1 MADKYTAYTD
11 LYNYMNRIL
20 SEIQTKAG
28 YQTVQTKETSSAQ
41 SDKSFYNTLK
51 DAAKKLN
58 APASMDSIF
67 EEAAAA
73 YNVPLALLK
82 AVGKAESG
90 FNADAVSPAG
100 AQGVMQLMPAT
111 AQALGVD
118 NPFDAR
124 SNIMGG
130 AKYIAEK
137 LNEYNGDIEL
147 ALAAYN
153 AGSGNV
159 SKYGGVPPFEETIN
173 YIKRIKEYMGMDLTT
188 GQTVA
193 AGGAGSRA
201 EAADST
207 DSTDALLSARE
218 LTELTTQY
226 IMGTMHLKLQN
237 KMDSI
242 GLSIASGQDEEEE
255 EDRFL

>member
-1 MADKYTAYTD
+1 MTDKYTAYTD

-20 SEIQTKAG
+20 SEIQTKTG
-28 YQTVQTKETSSAQ
+28 YQTAQTKNYSSVNGQ
-41 SDKSFYNTLK
+41 SFYDTFKNTSQ
-51 DAAKKLN
+51 KLG

-67 EEAAAA
+67 EEAAQA

-90 FNADAVSPAG
+90 FNANAVSPAG

-111 AQALGVD
+111 AQALGVED
-118 NPFDAR
+118 PFDAR

-137 LNEYNGDIEL
+137 LNQYNGDIEL

-188 GQTVA
+188 GQTVT
-193 AGGAGSRA
+193 GQTS
-201 EAADST
+201 EAADMA
-207 DSTDALLSARE
+207 DNMAEALSNKE

-242 GLSIASGQDEEEE
+242 GLSIAAEQE
-255 EDRFL
+255 EDEQAGLV